1 MILRTL
7 PLNPNAIGKA
17 GSIVPLVLRRTIRM
31 ACAPLYVVKS
41 PPRYTSPLPSV
52 GVAMLNTVLLKEGSG
67 LGAPLLLS
75 PLLQAVAIRANAT
88 TRLAPHE
95 CAIVFMTSPLA
106 TGADLRG
113 SPRECLA
120 VYGSYISLVYPSNRR
135 QKRP

>member
-17 GSIVPLVLRRTIRM
+17 ESIVPLVLRRTIRM

-52 GVAMLNTVLLKEGSG
+52 AVAMLNTVLLKEGSG

-75 PLLQAVAIRANAT
+75 PLLQAMATSANAM
-88 TRLAPHE
+88 TRLAPKDSDMLFT
-95 CAIVFMTSPLA
+95 CLLYTSDA
-106 TGADLRG
+106 
-113 SPRECLA
+113 
-120 VYGSYISLVYPSNRR
+120 
-135 QKRP
+135 